1 MKINPETMTYVAPAA
16 ILLAVEQEGLLCQST
31 IIGNHGGNDG
41 NHGGFDNGGDIEV
54 NMNE

>member
-1 MKINPETMTYVAPAA
+1 MKINPETMTYVAPAV

-31 IIGNHGGNDG
+31 IIGNHGG
-41 NHGGFDNGGDIEV
+41 FDHGGDIEV

>member
-1 MKINPETMTYVAPAA
+1 MKINPKTMTYVAPAA

-31 IIGNHGGNDG
+31 IIGNYGGNDG
-41 NHGGFDNGGDIEV
+41 NHGGFDHGGDIEV